1 MTEFRNAPFREV
13 AFPPARMAVEERADG
28 TLIVTPET
36 VLAPYV
42 PNLLLEL
49 ERQAEERP
57 GQPYLVE
64 REGGD
69 GGWVPHTYLETRR
82 DAHAVAQ
89 WLLDN
94 HVPPDRSVLILS
106 GNSIRHAIF
115 KYGAM
120 AVGVPVC
127 PVSVN
132 YALMGGVGGDYGR
145 LKHVLELVR
154 PAMVFA
160 EQTALY
166 KTALEA
172 VDFGDAIVVTEE
184 PELLERPAVAISEVL
199 ALRAGPEVLAS
210 IGELEPDAP
219 AVYMLTSGS
228 TSLPKAV
235 IQTQRMIMANLAQG
249 RQVLGETAGWGD
261 VMLDW
266 LPWNHVSGA
275 CTKMGVLV
283 SGGTLHIDGGRPLPG
298 QFDLTIRNL
307 KDVPV
312 SFFTN
317 VPAGYAMLADAL
329 ERDGELRERF
339 FSKLRLA
346 LYGGAGLPQALYDR
360 LQELAVRTTGKR
372 VFFTTGYGATETASG
387 CMAIYF
393 DSEEVGIG
401 LPMPGLTIKLVP
413 QEDRYEI
420 RMKGPMITP
429 GYLHLP
435 EKNAEV
441 FDAEGYFV
449 IGDAAQFNEPGDIGR
464 GLKFAGRLAEEFK
477 LANGTWVSAG
487 NLRAAVVQA
496 CSPLVSDALVC
507 GLNRDYVAVLAWP
520 NPAGLEQVLGGP
532 PPAGARALAAE
543 PAIREHLD
551 RALGVHNAANPGSST
566 RIRRIA
572 FLDEPPSID
581 GHELSDKGTVN
592 QSVALRR
599 RARDVE
605 HLYESQPGPDVVV
618 LD

>member
-1 MTEFRNAPFREV
+1 MTDFRTAPFREV
-13 AFPPARMAVEERADG
+13 AFPSASMRVDERPDG

-36 VLAPYV
+36 ELAPYV

-49 ERQAEERP
+49 ERQARERP
-57 GQPYLVE
+57 DQPYLKQRDRQTGE
-64 REGGD
+64 
-69 GGWVPHTYLETRR
+69 WVAHSYGETRR

-94 HVPPDRSVLILS
+94 GIGPDRSLLILS
-106 GNSIRHAIF
+106 GNSIWHAVF

-132 YALMGGVGGDYGR
+132 YALMGGGDYGR
-145 LKHVLELVR
+145 LKHVLDLVR
-154 PAMVFA
+154 PAAVLA
-160 EQTALY
+160 EETAVY
-166 KTALEA
+166 QPALEA
-172 VDFGDAIVVTEE
+172 LDFGDAVLVTEE
-184 PELLERPAVAISEVL
+184 PELLDRPAVAISEVL
-199 ALRAGPEVLAS
+199 ALHAGPEVRSS
-210 IGELEPDAP
+210 IDALDPDAP
-219 AVYMLTSGS
+219 AAYMLTSGS

-235 IQTQRMIMANLAQG
+235 IHTQRMITANLAQG
-249 RQVLGETAGWGD
+249 RQVLGETAGWKD

-275 CTKMGVLV
+275 FTKMGVLT
-283 SGGTLHIDGGRPLPG
+283 SGGTLYIDGGRPLPG
-298 QFDLTIRNL
+298 HFDTTIRNL

-317 VPAGYAMLADAL
+317 VPAGYAMLAEAL

-360 LQELAVRTTGKR
+360 LQELAVRTTGHR

-393 DSEEVGIG
+393 DTEEVGIG

-413 QEDRYEI
+413 QDDRYEI

-429 GYLHLP
+429 GYLRMP
-435 EKNAEV
+435 GKNAEI
-441 FDAEGYFV
+441 FDEEGYFL
-449 IGDAAQFNEPGDIGR
+449 IGDAAQFNEPGDIER

-487 NLRAAVVQA
+487 NLRAAVIHA
-496 CSPLVSDALVC
+496 CSPMVSDALVC
-507 GLNRDYVAVLAWP
+507 GLNREYVAVLAWP
-520 NPAGLEQVLGGP
+520 NRAGIEQAIGRSPPVSAAELARHPAVRSYIGE
-532 PPAGARALAAE
+532 RLAA
-543 PAIREHLD
+543 
-551 RALGVHNAANPGSST
+551 HNQACPGSST
-566 RIRRIA
+566 RIRRFA

-599 RARDVE
+599 RAADVE
-605 HLYESQPGPDVVV
+605 RLYAEEPSDDIIVT
-618 LD
+618 D

>member
-1 MTEFRNAPFREV
+1 MTDFRTAPFREV
-13 AFPPARMAVEERADG
+13 AFPSARMAVEERTDG
-28 TLIVTPET
+28 TLVVAPGTTLE
-36 VLAPYV
+36 PYV

-49 ERQAEERP
+49 ERQAAERP
-57 GQPYLVE
+57 EQPYLME

-69 GGWVPHTYLETRR
+69 GEWMAQTYQETRR

-94 HVPPDRSVLILS
+94 GVGPDRSLLILS
-106 GNSIRHAIF
+106 GNSIRHAVF

-154 PAMVFA
+154 PAVVFA
-160 EQTALY
+160 EQTSLY
-166 KTALEA
+166 KAALEA

-184 PELLERPAVAISEVL
+184 PELLERSAVAITEVL
-199 ALRAGPEVLAS
+199 ALRAGPEVKAAIEGLD
-210 IGELEPDAP
+210 PDAP

-235 IQTQRMIMANLAQG
+235 VQTQRMLGANLAQAK
-249 RQVLGETAGWGD
+249 QVLGETAGWKD

-266 LPWNHVSGA
+266 LPWNHVSG
-275 CTKMGVLV
+275 TSSKFGVMIA
-283 SGGTLHIDGGRPLPG
+283 GGTLYIDGGRPLPG

-329 ERDGELRERF
+329 ERDDELRETF

-360 LQELAVRTTGKR
+360 LQALAVRTTGKR
-372 VFFTTGYGATETASG
+372 VFFTTGYGATETTSG

-393 DSEEVGIG
+393 DTEEVGIG

-413 QEDRYEI
+413 QDERYEI

-429 GYLHLP
+429 GYLHMP
-435 EKNAEV
+435 EKNAEI
-441 FDAEGYFV
+441 FDEEGYFR
-449 IGDAAQFNEPGDIGR
+449 IGDAAQFNEPGDIER
-464 GLKFAGRLAEEFK
+464 GLRFAGRLAEEFK

-487 NLRAAVVQA
+487 NLRAAVVHA
-496 CSPLVSDALVC
+496 CSPLLSDLLVC

-520 NPAGLEQVLGGP
+520 NRAGVEQVLGAE
-532 PPAGARALAAE
+532 PPASARGLAAE
-543 PAIREHLD
+543 PAVRERIVQALD
-551 RALGVHNAANPGSST
+551 AHNRASPGSST
-566 RIRRIA
+566 RIRRFA

-599 RARDVE
+599 RAADVE
-605 HLYESQPGPDVVV
+605 RLYAASPGEDVIV
-618 LD
+618 LE

>member
-1 MTEFRNAPFREV
+1 MTDFRTAPFREV
-13 AFPPARMAVEERADG
+13 AFPSARMAVEERADG

-36 VLAPYV
+36 GLEPYV

-49 ERQAEERP
+49 ERQAGERP
-57 GQPYLVE
+57 EQPYLME

-69 GGWVPHTYLETRR
+69 GGWMAQTYQETRR

-94 HVPPDRSVLILS
+94 GVGPDRSLLILS
-106 GNSIRHAIF
+106 GNSIRHAVF

-132 YALMGGVGGDYGR
+132 YALMGGGDYGR

-154 PAMVFA
+154 PAVVFA
-160 EQTALY
+160 EQTPLY
-166 KTALEA
+166 KAALEA

-199 ALRAGPEVLAS
+199 ALRAGPEVRDS
-210 IGELEPDAP
+210 IEALDPDAP

-235 IQTQRMIMANLAQG
+235 VQTQRMLGANLAQAK
-249 RQVLGETAGWGD
+249 QVLGETAGWKD

-266 LPWNHVSGA
+266 LPWNHVSG
-275 CTKMGVLV
+275 TSSKFGVMIA
-283 SGGTLHIDGGRPLPG
+283 GGTLYIDGGRPLPG

-329 ERDGELRERF
+329 ERDDELRETF

-372 VFFTTGYGATETASG
+372 VFFTTGYGATETTSG

-393 DSEEVGIG
+393 DTEEVGIG
-401 LPMPGLTIKLVP
+401 LPMPGLAIKLVP
-413 QEDRYEI
+413 QDERYEI

-429 GYLHLP
+429 GYLHMP
-435 EKNAEV
+435 EKNAEI
-441 FDAEGYFV
+441 FDDEGYFL
-449 IGDAAQFNEPGDIGR
+449 IGDAAQFNEPGDIER

-496 CSPLVSDALVC
+496 CSPLVSDVLVC

-520 NPAGLEQVLGGP
+520 NRAGVEQVLGGE
-532 PPAGARALAAE
+532 PPAGARQLAAE
-543 PAIREHLD
+543 PAVRERIVQALEAHN
-551 RALGVHNAANPGSST
+551 RARPGSST
-566 RIRRIA
+566 RIRRFA

-599 RARDVE
+599 RAADVE
-605 HLYESQPGPDVVV
+605 RLYAASPGEDVIV
-618 LD
+618 LE

>member
-1 MTEFRNAPFREV
+1 MTDFRTAPFREV
-13 AFPPARMAVEERADG
+13 AFPSARMAVEERADG
-28 TLIVTPET
+28 TLIVTPATGLE
-36 VLAPYV
+36 PYV

-49 ERQAEERP
+49 ERQAGERP
-57 GQPYLVE
+57 EQPYLME

-69 GGWVPHTYLETRR
+69 GGWMAQTYQETRR

-94 HVPPDRSVLILS
+94 GVGPDRSLLILS
-106 GNSIRHAIF
+106 GNSIRHAVF

-132 YALMGGVGGDYGR
+132 YALMGGGDYGR

-154 PAMVFA
+154 PAVVFA
-160 EQTALY
+160 EQTPLY
-166 KTALEA
+166 KAALEA

-199 ALRAGPEVLAS
+199 ALRAGPEVRDS
-210 IGELEPDAP
+210 IEALDPDAP

-235 IQTQRMIMANLAQG
+235 VQTQRMLGANLAQAK
-249 RQVLGETAGWGD
+249 QVLGETAGWKD

-266 LPWNHVSGA
+266 LPWNHVSG
-275 CTKMGVLV
+275 TSSKFGVMIA
-283 SGGTLHIDGGRPLPG
+283 GGTLYIDGGRPLPG

-329 ERDGELRERF
+329 ERDDELRETF

-372 VFFTTGYGATETASG
+372 VFFTTGYGATETTSG

-393 DSEEVGIG
+393 DTEEVGIG

-413 QEDRYEI
+413 QDERYEI

-429 GYLHLP
+429 GYLHMP
-435 EKNAEV
+435 EKNAEI
-441 FDAEGYFV
+441 FDDEGYFL
-449 IGDAAQFNEPGDIGR
+449 IGDAAQFNEPGDIER

-496 CSPLVSDALVC
+496 CSPLVSDVLVC

-520 NPAGLEQVLGGP
+520 NRAGVEQVLGGEA
-532 PPAGARALAAE
+532 PANAGELATE
-543 PAIREHLD
+543 PAVRERILQALD
-551 RALGVHNAANPGSST
+551 AHNRAHPGSST
-566 RIRRIA
+566 RIRRFA

-599 RARDVE
+599 RAADVE
-605 HLYESQPGPDVVV
+605 RLYAASPGEDVIV
-618 LD
+618 LE

>member
-1 MTEFRNAPFREV
+1 MTDFRNAPFREV
-13 AFPPARMAVEERADG
+13 AFPSARMTVEQRPDG
-28 TLIVTPET
+28 TLIVTPHT
-36 VLAPYV
+36 VLEPYV

-57 GQPYLVE
+57 GQPYLAE

-69 GGWVPHTYLETRR
+69 GNWISHTYRETRR

-94 HVPPDRSVLILS
+94 HIPADRSVLILS
-106 GNSIRHAIF
+106 GNSIRHAVF

-120 AVGVPVC
+120 AVGLPVC
-127 PVSVN
+127 PVSIN
-132 YALMGGVGGDYGR
+132 YALMGAVGGDYGR

-154 PAMVFA
+154 PAVVFA

-166 KTALEA
+166 KAALEA

-184 PELLERPAVAISEVL
+184 PELLERPAVALSEVL
-199 ALRAGPEVLAS
+199 ALRAGPEVLRS
-210 IGELEPDAP
+210 IGALEPDAP
-219 AVYMLTSGS
+219 ALYMLTSGS

-298 QFDLTIRNL
+298 RFDLTIRNL

-401 LPMPGLTIKLVP
+401 LPMPGLTVKLVP
-413 QEDRYEI
+413 QDDRYEI

-429 GYLHLP
+429 GYLHQP
-435 EKNAEV
+435 EKNAEI
-441 FDAEGYFV
+441 FDAEGYFI
-449 IGDAAQFNEPGDIGR
+449 IGDAARFNEPGDLER

-487 NLRAAVVQA
+487 NLRAAVLQA

-507 GLNRDYVAVLAWP
+507 GLDRDYVAVLAWP
-520 NPAGLEQVLGGP
+520 SPAGVEQLLGESA
-532 PPAGARALAAE
+532 AGARALAAE
-543 PAIREHLD
+543 SAIREHLA
-551 RALGVHNAANPGSST
+551 RALGAHNAANPGSST

-599 RARDVE
+599 RAADVE
-605 HLYESQPGPDVVV
+605 RLYELSPGPDVLV